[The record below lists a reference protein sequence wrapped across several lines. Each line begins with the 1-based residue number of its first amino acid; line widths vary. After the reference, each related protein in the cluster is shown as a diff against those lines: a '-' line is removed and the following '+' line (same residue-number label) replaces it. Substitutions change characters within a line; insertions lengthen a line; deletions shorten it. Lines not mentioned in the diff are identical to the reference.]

1 MSGLPPALT
10 LANLP
15 ISAAHTPSNQP
26 TTSSTARVPGTSLPR
41 TPRFGF
47 TNKIEKIIAMTL
59 FFSLAAAGRVAADN
73 STSLPRSTPEAQGI
87 SSAAILDFVASAD
100 RQVDAMNSFMLVRHG
115 HVVAEGWWSPYAAN
129 TPHSMYSLSKSFT
142 STAVGLAISAGKL
155 SLDDEVLK
163 FFPDEAPAAPSEN
176 LKSMRVR
183 DLLTMSTGQHME
195 DVTNGFSFDST
206 NPLVKLFLSVPV
218 AHKPGTYFWYN
229 TPATFMESAIVQK
242 VTGQTVFDYLKPRLF
257 APLGIENP
265 TWEMRQQY
273 TFGGSGLHIR
283 TEDIARFGQ
292 LLLQRGNWHGQQLVP
307 AAWIETA
314 TARQT
319 SNGSNPASDWEQGY
333 GFNFWRCRHG
343 VFRGDGA
350 FGQFCIVMPE
360 QDAVVAITSGTRDM
374 QAVMNLVWDKILPA
388 LQSKPLDADEDSDKK
403 LVETLQ
409 ELTLHPQPGSA
420 APGVAAKWSGKTFLL
435 STNDQKLESVALEF
449 GGANDPVTLVLRSH
463 GRDQR
468 IACGKDSWLKGR
480 MAYASFE
487 EQPVAASGAWT
498 ADDTYT
504 IKLSFYETPFRL
516 TLALK
521 FTDDKLFYD
530 CEYNVNFGPTTQP
543 QQVGIPQ

>member
-1 MSGLPPALT
+1 MS
-10 LANLP
+10 
-15 ISAAHTPSNQP
+15 
-26 TTSSTARVPGTSLPR
+26 
-41 TPRFGF
+41 
-47 TNKIEKIIAMTL
+47 L
-59 FFSLAAAGRVAADN
+59 FLSLAAVGRTAANN
-73 STSLPRSTPEAQGI
+73 SGSLPRSTPEAQGI
-87 SSAAILDFVASAD
+87 SSAAILDFVTSAD

-115 HVVAEGWWSPYAAN
+115 YVVAEGWWSPYAAN

-142 STAVGLAISAGKL
+142 STAVGLAINDGKL
-155 SLDDEVLK
+155 SLDNEVLK
-163 FFPDEAPAAPSEN
+163 FFPDEARAAPSEN
-176 LKSMRVR
+176 LKAMRVR

-257 APLGIENP
+257 DPLGIENP

-273 TFGGSGLHIR
+273 TYGGSGLHLR

-292 LLLQRGNWHGQQLVP
+292 LLLQQGNWHGQQLVP

-343 VFRGDGA
+343 LFRGDGA

-374 QAVMNLVWDKILPA
+374 QEVMNLVWDKILPA

-403 LVETLQ
+403 LTDTLQ
-409 ELTLHPQPGSA
+409 GMTLHPQLGSA
-420 APGVAAKWSGKTFLL
+420 TPRVAAKWAGKSFLL

-449 GGANDPVTLVLRSH
+449 GGPNEAVTLVLRCH
-463 GRDQR
+463 GMDQR
-468 IACGKDSWLKGR
+468 IACGKDSWIKGR
-480 MAYASFE
+480 MTYANFE

-504 IKLSFYETPFRL
+504 VKLSFYETPFRL

-543 QQVGIPQ
+543 QLIGIPQ